1 MAVTVTA
8 TRKPRSFWGVFLRAL
23 LRNRLA
29 LFGACFLTAVIAV
42 VLLEPV
48 LPLKSATRINLI
60 NVFAP
65 PSAEHWLGADENGRD
80 VLARLIAGGRISLT
94 IGFAAA
100 ILTVLVGS
108 LLGLVAGY
116 FGGIVDRI
124 IMRFTDGVLAIP
136 VFFLLL
142 AIVALWGPT
151 PTVLIVSLA
160 LTRWMGTA
168 RLIRGEVLRFKSSD
182 FVMAAGALGA
192 TDGRIML
199 RHLLPQTLPALIV
212 STSMGVGNVML
223 LEAGFSYLG
232 LGILPPT
239 PSWGNMLTAS
249 QYYVWSAPML
259 AVWPGL
265 LILLSVLSFNALGD
279 VLRDSLDPRR
289 RSGA

>member
-1 MAVTVTA
+1 MAVTTA
-8 TRKPRSFWGVFLRAL
+8 IRKPRSFWGVFLRAL
-23 LRNRLA
+23 ARNRLA
-29 LFGACFLTAVIAV
+29 LFGACFLTIIIGV

-108 LLGLVAGY
+108 VLGLVAGY
-116 FGGIVDRI
+116 FGGLVDRI

-192 TDGRIML
+192 GDGRIML
-199 RHLLPQTLPALIV
+199 RHLLPQTMPALIV

-265 LILLSVLSFNALGD
+265 LILLSVLSFNSLGD